1 LAKGDF
7 ELFAYFTIAL
17 KVLKISDSIPKTLIK
32 KLDGLYKNIQETPVY
47 LIGQLGKNDKY
58 TDCISGQEIIEY
70 ALSVI
75 LKSFQY
81 VGGRIILVEC
91 INDDNLIEFYVK
103 NGFVFLQEAELVQM
117 VRFLP

>member
-1 LAKGDF
+1 MAKGDF